1 MGVQHR
7 ETSELALDP
16 GTQPSSDSDERGLR
30 RRRVWVNWA
39 FALLTVPVAALVTIF
54 DVGAAMSTAACTGA
68 QCPAL
73 GPHGLAYGVLLYGAP
88 AIAAVT
94 IVVSLFTA
102 TRRRGFLV
110 PVCGLVLLLCD
121 VAVTSMLFSK

>member
-16 GTQPSSDSDERGLR
+16 GSQPISDDRGLR

-39 FALLTVPVAALVTIF
+39 FALLTVPAAALVMIF
-54 DVGAAMSTAACTGA
+54 DVGAAVSTAACTGA
-68 QCPAL
+68 QCPGL

-88 AIAAVT
+88 AIAAMT

-110 PVCGLVLLLCD
+110 PVLGLVLLLCD
-121 VAVTSMLFSK
+121 VAVTSMLVSK

>member
-1 MGVQHR
+1 M
-7 ETSELALDP
+7 
-16 GTQPSSDSDERGLR
+16 
-30 RRRVWVNWA
+30 NWA
-39 FALLTVPVAALVTIF
+39 FALLTVPAAALVMIF
-54 DVGAAMSTAACTGA
+54 DVGAAVSTAACSGA

-88 AIAAVT
+88 AIAAMT

-110 PVCGLVLLLCD
+110 PVLGLVLLLCD

>member
-7 ETSELALDP
+7 ETPEPALDP
-16 GTQPSSDSDERGLR
+16 GTQPPSDDRGLQ

-39 FALLTVPVAALVTIF
+39 FALLTVPVAALVMIF
-54 DVGAAMSTAACTGA
+54 DVGAAVSTAACTGA
-68 QCPAL
+68 QCPVL
-73 GPHGLAYGVLLYGAP
+73 GPHGLAYGVLHYGAP

-110 PVCGLVLLLCD
+110 PVLGLVLLLCD